1 MHDLCQSIDRCV
13 APSGVWPALRRPVG
27 VASGFAFAM
36 AVGEFGATVFLSRA
50 ARPTVPTLIGLLL
63 GRPGTANLGQALAL
77 SCVLGLIAALSVALV
92 DRATDDGPAF

>member
-36 AVGEFGATVFLSRA
+36 AVGEFGATVFLSR
-50 ARPTVPTLIGLLL
+50 G
-63 GRPGTANLGQALAL
+63 AL

-92 DRATDDGPAF
+92 DRATDDGPAS